1 MKVMHFIDQIL
12 ETVVGFVLQTIE
24 STSYLGIVVLMGLES
39 ANIPIPSEV
48 IMPFSGFLASQGKL
62 DIHLVSWAGA
72 VGCTLGS
79 LLSYLLG
86 RISDETW
93 VKGFVS
99 GWGRFFITEH
109 ELKRAEIWFAKYGDQ
124 IVFTSR
130 LLPVVRTFISFPAGM
145 ARVNLLK
152 FTIYS
157 FVGSLIWSY
166 FLAWIGFKLGEN
178 WQILRPFFRQFD
190 YLIIGVGIIGLVG
203 YLYHRGRKFG
213 RTQER

>member
-1 MKVMHFIDQIL
+1 MHLLDQVL
-12 ETVVGFVLQTIE
+12 ETVVTFVLQTIE
-24 STSYLGIVVLMGLES
+24 SGSYFGIIVLMGLES

-62 DIHLVSWAGA
+62 DLHLAAWAGA
-72 VGCTLGS
+72 IGCTIGS
-79 LLSYLLG
+79 LLSYWLG
-86 RISDETW
+86 LISDKTW
-93 VKGFVS
+93 VRGFVA
-99 GWGRFFITEH
+99 GWGRFFITEE
-109 ELKRAEIWFAKYGDQ
+109 ELERAERWFARYGDQ

-145 ARVNLLK
+145 AKVNLLK

-178 WQILRPFFRQFD
+178 WQVLRPFFRQFD
-190 YLIIGVGIIGLVG
+190 YLIVAVAIIGLVG

-213 RTQER
+213 RASKH

>member
-1 MKVMHFIDQIL
+1 MAIIDPIL
-12 ETVVGFVLQTIE
+12 EAVVLFVLNTIE
-24 STSYLGIVVLMGLES
+24 QTSYLGVTVLMALES

-62 DIHLVSWAGA
+62 DLHLVSWAGA

-79 LLSYLLG
+79 LLSYWLG
-86 RISDETW
+86 RVSDETW

-99 GWGRFFITEH
+99 GWGRFFITKE
-109 ELKRAEIWFAKYGDQ
+109 ELDRAEIWFAKYGDQ

-145 ARVNLLK
+145 AKVNLLK
-152 FTIYS
+152 FTVYS

-166 FLAWIGFKLGEN
+166 ILAWIGFKLGEN
-178 WQILRPFFRQFD
+178 WQVLRPFFRQFD
-190 YLIIGVGIIGLVG
+190 FLILAVGIIAVVWF
-203 YLYHRGRKFG
+203 LYHRGRKFDHNKG
-213 RTQER
+213 H